1 MVSTTV
7 YNTFGVTSDTTQTE
21 VRDSLIWEETTEK
34 TKAFDLVKPIRA
46 RLRLTGHILRMQPER
61 LVYKAGKVIFH
72 DRVSGDILADVPE
85 VGTWQELIDL
95 AADTDDWKNRV
106 RELKILQSHSE

>member
-1 MVSTTV
+1 M
-7 YNTFGVTSDTTQTE
+7 TSDTTQTE
-21 VRDSLIWEETTEK
+21 VKDSLIWEETTER
-34 TKAFDLVKPIRA
+34 TKAFDLVKAIRVT
-46 RLRLTGHILRMQPER
+46 RLRLAGHILRMQPER
-61 LVYKAGKVIFH
+61 LVYKAVKVIFH

-106 RELKILQSHSE
+106 RELKTLQSHSE